1 MAGLLRVGMVVASAG
16 RSTPGNL
23 PNAPTAAITV
33 APVWPALKSA
43 SASPLRT
50 ASAANRMD
58 ARGFLRSAA
67 AAGSSM
73 PIDSGVSRMR
83 DVERRHPRVARQFAF
98 DVRRRPDQEESDLQM
113 SRGHER
119 AVDNAPRTVV
129 APHRVDGDAH
139 QSTAGGLVTVGS
151 IQFPVASF
159 ALLAGKSRDAH
170 RVSGSTDR
178 VVFSDKSN
186 WLLATGD
193 SVWLAKAYASSTG
206 RTCRPL

>member
-1 MAGLLRVGMVVASAG
+1 M
-16 RSTPGNL
+16 
-23 PNAPTAAITV
+23 
-33 APVWPALKSA
+33 
-43 SASPLRT
+43 
-50 ASAANRMD
+50 
-58 ARGFLRSAA
+58 
-67 AAGSSM
+67 
-73 PIDSGVSRMR
+73 
-83 DVERRHPRVARQFAF
+83 ARQFAF
-98 DVRRRPDQEESDLQM
+98 DFSGIPDQEESDLQM
-113 SRGHER
+113 PRRDER
-119 AVDNAPRTVV
+119 TIDDTPRTVV

-193 SVWLAKAYASSTG
+193 SVWPAKAYASSTG
-206 RTCRPL
+206 RPWRPL